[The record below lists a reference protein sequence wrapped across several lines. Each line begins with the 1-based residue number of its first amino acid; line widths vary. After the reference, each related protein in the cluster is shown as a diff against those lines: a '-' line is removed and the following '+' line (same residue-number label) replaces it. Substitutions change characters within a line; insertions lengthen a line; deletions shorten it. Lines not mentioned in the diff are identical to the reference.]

1 MKTNELRKRFL
12 EFFKKKSHTLFS
24 SDTLVPAD
32 KSLLFTSAGMNQFKP
47 YFLGEKKDIKRAV
60 SCQKC
65 LRTGDLERVGKTD
78 YHHTFFEMLGNFSF
92 GDYFKKEA
100 IEFAWEFVT
109 KEVNISKEN
118 LWVSVYKDDK
128 QAYSVWKNCIGVPE
142 KKIVKLGEESNYWP
156 ANAPSQGPNGVCGPC
171 SEIFVDRGKTI
182 GCGKKS
188 CNPDC
193 SCGRFVEIWNLV
205 FTQFNRVGKNKLE
218 PLPQKNIDTG
228 MGLERMAAVLQ
239 GKESNFEIDILQPAV
254 ELVQKILKVNQLD
267 KKNKSLIYLIV
278 DHSRAATFAI
288 SDGIYPSNEGRGYV
302 IRKIIRKALC
312 NAYLLGNDKPFLYE
326 LVNIYG
332 QLMQDAYPA
341 KAYDDILKKKDII
354 SKVIKAEEKSFI
366 PILKQGAQ
374 KFLAESEKVKKGS
387 QDKIDAQTLFNLHDT
402 WGFSFDA
409 IAATASNYGIDEQ
422 VIDFVGAKKLLKEQQ
437 ERSRK
442 ASMFD
447 GNIFKDN
454 VTIVK
459 GVGIFA
465 GQEDL
470 ELETEIV
477 QIFSVKNEKTDYTK
491 EAAVL
496 KEGEEGL
503 INFGENKTPFYPE
516 GGGQLSDKGRIKT
529 KSGEFSVEIVYKM
542 AGVSILHKGKVI
554 KGEIHPGKAA
564 ASVDKERRQALARAH
579 SATHLLQAALRK
591 VLGEHVVQQ
600 GSLVDEDKF
609 RFDFTHFNR
618 LTKEEL
624 EKVGNLVMRFI
635 SNSQKVEKKELS
647 LEEAKKQGALAF
659 FKDKYQDKVRVVSI
673 SDYSKELCGG
683 THVDNTSQIGDFEI
697 ESETSISSGIRR
709 IRAVVGK
716 EAENLRQAL
725 KSAKEQ
731 ESKSSKEDEK
741 LSQKQ
746 INQEVTRQKEQIISQ
761 KGDIIG
767 KESINGVNFLFN
779 FNNDSFSSKEQSR
792 IMPLLSDRLK
802 QGIGSVFIFIVRSAE
817 GKDIFICSATDDLFK
832 KGLSCKKFISGFKK
846 ELSLTGGGTDK
857 IVRGVVLN
865 MGDDF
870 LDKVKEAFRKFTS

>member
-12 EFFKKKSHTLFS
+12 EFFKEKNHVLFS

-32 KSLLFTSAGMNQFKP
+32 ESLFFTSAGMNQFKP

-65 LRTGDLERVGKTD
+65 LRTGDLEIVGKTD

-100 IEFAWEFVT
+100 IEFAWEFIT
-109 KEVNISKEN
+109 KALKINEKD
-118 LWVSVYKDDK
+118 LWVSVYKDDS
-128 QAYSVWKNCIGVPE
+128 QAYSVWKDCIGIPE

-171 SEIFVDRGKTI
+171 SEIFVDRGKAI

-254 ELVQKILKVNQLD
+254 ELVKKILKVNQLA

-288 SDGIYPSNEGRGYV
+288 SDGIYPSNEDRGYV
-302 IRKIIRKALC
+302 IRKIIRKAVW
-312 NAYLLGNDKPFLYE
+312 NGHLLGRKTPFLYE
-326 LVNIYG
+326 LVDLYAE
-332 QLMQDAYPA
+332 LMTGVFPEDAYS
-341 KAYDDILKKKDII
+341 DISKKKEVIA
-354 SKVIKAEEKSFI
+354 KVIKAEEE
-366 PILKQGAQ
+366 
-374 KFLAESEKVKKGS
+374 KFLSTLDEGQRQFSSVAQELKKDKKNTIFAQDLFRFYDTYGLPLELTKEMAKEAGLKV
-387 QDKIDAQTLFNLHDT
+387 DEE
-402 WGFSFDA
+402 GFD
-409 IAATASNYGIDEQ
+409 
-422 VIDFVGAKKLLKEQQ
+422 KLLKEQ
-437 ERSRK
+437 RRLSRK
-442 ASMFD
+442 QSMFD
-447 GNIFKDN
+447 GNIFKGN

-459 GVGIFA
+459 GVGVFA
-465 GQEDL
+465 GYEDL

-477 QIFSVKNEKTDYTK
+477 QTFSVKNEKTDYTND
-491 EAAVL
+491 ATVL

-503 INFGENKTPFYPE
+503 INFGKNKTPFYPE
-516 GGGQLSDKGRIKT
+516 GGGQLSDKGCIKT
-529 KSGEFSVEIVYKM
+529 KNGEFSVETVYKM
-542 AGVSILHKGKVI
+542 AGVSIIHKGKVI
-554 KGEIHPGKAA
+554 KGELRPGKAT

-579 SATHLLQAALRK
+579 TATHLLQAALRR

-635 SNSQKVEKKELS
+635 SNSQKVEKKELK
-647 LEEAKKQGALAF
+647 LAEAKKQGALAF
-659 FKDKYQDKVRVVSI
+659 FKDKYQAQIEVKVVSI
-673 SDYSKELCGG
+673 SGYSKELCGG
-683 THVDNTSQIGDFEI
+683 THVENTAQIEDFEI
-697 ESETSISSGIRR
+697 ESESSISSGIRR
-709 IRAVVGK
+709 IRAAVAK
-716 EAENLRQAL
+716 EASKARDIRNQLREKNKKQLKESKKEAQENIL
-725 KSAKEQ
+725 KAVTEQ
-731 ESKSSKEDEK
+731 EKGI
-741 LSQKQ
+741 L
-746 INQEVTRQKEQIISQ
+746 SQ

-767 KESINGVNFLFN
+767 KEVINGVNFLFN

-792 IMPLLSDRLK
+792 IIPLLSDRLK
-802 QGIGSVFIFIVRSAE
+802 QRLGSVFIFIVRSVDK
-817 GKDIFICSATDDLFK
+817 KDIFICSATDDLVKRGISCTKFVSDFK
-832 KGLSCKKFISGFKK
+832 R
-846 ELSLTGGGTDK
+846 ELLLAGGGSERT
-857 IVRGVVLN
+857 VRGVVLN
-865 MGDDF
+865 RSDDF
-870 LDKVKEAFRKFTS
+870 FDKVKEAFRKFTSR